1 MIPWPMSQ
9 TETSPEVVAGV
20 PAPQPAPVATADA
33 SAPAV
38 AGATSGARAVWAIRD
53 FRIVAAGQGISAIG
67 DAVSFTA
74 LPLLVL
80 ALTGSGTAMGI
91 VAALQTLPDLVLGLP
106 AGAYADRWDRR
117 RMMLYADL
125 GRALLTATI
134 PLSVVLGVPTMGVIL
149 AVVFPIN
156 ALRVVFMA
164 AWTGA
169 VPNLVGRAL
178 IGPASS
184 YFEAIFALGF
194 ILGPGIA
201 GLLASVIGPGP
212 TLAVDAASFVASATA
227 LWFVRTP
234 LRSPDGQRADSH
246 IATEIRDGIRF
257 VIGHG
262 TLRAAI
268 AFWGAVSI
276 GTAGLIPALAYFI
289 TVDRRLEP
297 SAFGLVI
304 SAYSLGS
311 LGGALLAARL
321 VHGRLGPLMLVGNGV
336 TGALLIVLTGASV
349 PIMAALALVTG
360 IANMVVGVSY
370 ITVRASST
378 PDALLGRVGATA
390 RMVSV
395 GLQPIG
401 AAGAGFL
408 LDAVSGTT
416 TMRLMG
422 VFLIVAT
429 LAFMSS
435 GALRDARATHPGEPG
450 PAQAGGSA

>member
-1 MIPWPMSQ
+1 MSQ
-9 TETSPEVVAGV
+9 IETTPEVIAGV
-20 PAPQPAPVATADA
+20 PAPELSPDGQAAPERPAA
-33 SAPAV
+33 SA
-38 AGATSGARAVWAIRD
+38 ARAVWGLRD
-53 FRIVAAGQGISAIG
+53 FRIVALGQGISSIG

-80 ALTGSGTAMGI
+80 ALTGSGAAMGI
-91 VAALQTLPDLVLGLP
+91 VAALQTLPDLLLGLV

-125 GRALLTATI
+125 GRAGLTALI
-134 PLSVVLGVPTMGVIL
+134 PLSVELHVPTMGVIL

-201 GLLASVIGPGP
+201 GVLASLIGPGP

-227 LWFVRTP
+227 LAFVRTP
-234 LRSPDGQRADSH
+234 LRSPAGSRSDSH
-246 IATEIRDGIRF
+246 ILAEIRDGVGF
-257 VIGHG
+257 VLRHH
-262 TLRAAI
+262 TLRAAV
-268 AFWGAVSI
+268 AFWGAVSV

-289 TVDRRLEP
+289 TIDRRLEP
-297 SAFGLVI
+297 DSLGLVI

-311 LGGALLAARL
+311 LFGALLAARL
-321 VHGRLGPLMLVGNGV
+321 THGRLGPLLLVGNGL
-336 TGALLIVLTGASV
+336 TGALIVLLTGASV
-349 PIMAALALVTG
+349 PVMAGLALVAG
-360 IANMVVGVSY
+360 IANTVVLVSY
-370 ITVRASST
+370 VTIRASST
-378 PDALLGRVGATA
+378 PDELLGRVGATA
-390 RMVSV
+390 RMISV

-401 AAGAGFL
+401 AAGAGLL

-422 VFLIVAT
+422 IFLVLSS
-429 LAFMSS
+429 LAFASS
-435 GALRDARATHPGEPG
+435 GTLRNARAAHAT
-450 PAQAGGSA
+450 